1 MISVIIWING
11 AFGAGKSQTAYELH
25 RRTINSYLYD
35 PENAGY
41 FIQKNTPKTI
51 HKDDFQNY
59 SMWRE
64 FNYSMLKHLDA
75 SYDGV
80 VIAPMTIV
88 HPSYFN
94 EIIGKLRE
102 DGVLIHH
109 FALCA
114 SEHVLR
120 KRLRSRGESNN
131 SWAVQ
136 QIDRCVVGLADQTF
150 QHHIDTDN
158 MSVEDNV
165 EYIASMSNI
174 SLLPDNRG
182 SLKRVYDR
190 VKTQVKQIRL

>member
-1 MISVIIWING
+1 MIIWING

-64 FNYSMLKHLDA
+64 FNYSMLKHLDSA
-75 SYDGV
+75 YEGV
-80 VIAPMTIV
+80 IIAPMTIV
-88 HPSYFN
+88 NPPYFN
-94 EIIGKLRE
+94 EIVGKLRA

-120 KRLRSRGESNN
+120 KRLRSRGESSN

-136 QIDRCVVGLADQTF
+136 QIDRCVTGLADQTF

-190 VKTQVKQIRL
+190 VITQVKQIRL